1 MKSFQGFFRDLGLQR
16 KLLLVS
22 VFTTIAAMLV
32 ALLALA
38 SYDLLVAR
46 PRLVQDLAGRSALL
60 ALNLNADLNSGDRNS
75 ATRRLDALRGSPE
88 IFRVCLFTADKRLF
102 SFFNRSNAGDGSAC
116 GWPQELERPGHRFDG
131 STLSMLSPVRF
142 ERAVVGFLAI
152 DYHLPSTVER
162 LRQYG
167 LVLGVVFLTLFS
179 GGVLYSAGSRRLVT
193 QPLLALSAV
202 ADQVT
207 REQRYDLR
215 SPVTSEDEVGRLA
228 YAFNAMLATVAAR
241 DAALRR
247 SQALLNN
254 IVEKSSAMVYVKDLD
269 GRYLMVNHSFR
280 MILPP
285 GAPEPLG
292 NTDEALFS
300 PEVARMMRQSDQAV
314 LASGRASSH
323 EETAPGAAG
332 GARTYISEKFP
343 LIDEFGQIWALG
355 GVSTDITD
363 RKRSEMELEELV
375 NVRTRQIAETNRELA
390 ESLGTLQRAQDEL
403 VRSEK
408 LAALGSLV
416 AGVAHELNTPI
427 GNSLLAV
434 STLLDQSSAF
444 AAAVESGVKRSA
456 LNAYIADVNN
466 GSQIVLRNLHRAVD
480 LVASFKQVAVDR
492 ATSQCR
498 EFPLDELVSEILLV
512 LMPTF
517 KKSGI
522 RVSHTI
528 PPGIV
533 MSSYPGP
540 FGQVL
545 INLVNNGLIH
555 AFEGQ
560 EHGEIVISA
569 HAPDD
574 AWVAITVRDNGAG
587 IAPENMGK
595 IYDPFFTTKLGRGG
609 SGLGLNIVYNIVY
622 GVLGGRIDVKSAL
635 GEGTSFILTLPVRV

>member
-1 MKSFQGFFRDLGLQR
+1 M
-16 KLLLVS
+16 S
-22 VFTTIAAMLV
+22 VFTTFAAMLV
-32 ALLALA
+32 ALFALA
-38 SYDLLVAR
+38 SYDVLVAR
-46 PRLVQDLAGRSALL
+46 PRLVQDLAGRSDLL
-60 ALNLNADLNSGDRNS
+60 ALNLDADLNFGDSTGAARK
-75 ATRRLDALRGSPE
+75 LDALRSSPE
-88 IFRVCLFTADKRLF
+88 ISRACLFTADKRLF
-102 SFFNRSNAGDGSAC
+102 AHFNRSALPEQC
-116 GWPQELERPGHRFDG
+116 PWPQELGRLGHRFNG
-131 STLSMLSPVRF
+131 NKLLMLSPVRF
-142 ERAVVGFLAI
+142 EREVVGHLAI
-152 DYHLPSTVER
+152 DYQLESTFER

-167 LVLGVVFLTLFS
+167 LVLGVVFLTLFA
-179 GGVLYSAGSRRLVT
+179 GATLYAAGSRRLVT

-215 SPVTSEDEVGRLA
+215 SPVISQDEVGRLA
-228 YAFNAMLATVAAR
+228 SAFNAMLATVAAR

-254 IVEKSSAMVYVKDLD
+254 IVEKSSAVIYVKDLD

-285 GAPEPLG
+285 NAPEPLG
-292 NTDEALFS
+292 NTDEMLFDA
-300 PEVARMMRQSDQAV
+300 ETAHIMRQGDRAV
-314 LASGRASSH
+314 LASGRASSY
-323 EETAPGAAG
+323 EETAPGTAG

-363 RKRSEMELEELV
+363 RKRSELELEELV
-375 NVRTRQIAETNRELA
+375 NIRTRQIADTNRELA
-390 ESLGTLQRAQDEL
+390 ESLGSLQRAQDEL

-434 STLLDQSSAF
+434 STLLDQTTAF
-444 AAAVESGVKRSA
+444 AAAVESGIKRSA
-456 LNAYIADVNN
+456 LNTYIGDVNN

-498 EFPLDELVSEILLV
+498 EFQLDEMVSEILLV

-522 RVSHTI
+522 RVSHQI
-528 PPGIV
+528 PQGIV
-533 MSSYPGP
+533 MASYPGP

-560 EHGEIVISA
+560 EDGEIVITALPGSG
-569 HAPDD
+569 DT
-574 AWVAITVRDNGAG
+574 VAITVRDNGIG